1 MKSKPTQTVKPLI
14 SQLAVQIIEQVRSE
28 NRGEGMHL
36 VEQALADAFR
46 VSRSPVREA
55 LRILERKAIVVFRPR
70 RGFFLA
76 RPAAQIPNLDIEVPV
91 STEEEKYRQIAEDR
105 VRGKLHGHVSET
117 ELMSRYGISRV
128 KLMKVLMRMSQ
139 EGWVERRPGHGWTF
153 PSILETV
160 EALDQGYRFRMLI
173 EPSALLEPTFRVDP
187 VLFARLRKEQ
197 EDLLASPIDGTM
209 PFRMYETGARFHEQL
224 LSCSG
229 NRFFLESI
237 QHINRLRR
245 LIEYSLRVDES
256 RLSRYWEHIEIMT
269 MLEQG
274 RRTTAAA
281 LLRDHIDQARVKKT
295 SAPETNIR

>member
-55 LRILERKAIVVFRPR
+55 LRILERKAIVVFRPH